1 MMVCL
6 HFLFPVAKVIHSPWN
21 YLGILLL
28 LTGVWLNLAADSSFK
43 RYTTTVKP
51 FEVSSRLVTDG
62 VYRICRHPMY
72 LGFVLILSGIAVLMG
87 SLAPFAV
94 IPLFAFL
101 IDRLFIQV
109 EESMLA
115 ARFGSSWSQYRRDV
129 RRWI

>member
-1 MMVCL
+1 MQTKCCL
-6 HFLFPVAKVIHSPWN
+6 EYILFDPLVLTFQIGWVDTQKRRYCFCIAWIRQ
-21 YLGILLL
+21 ILVDPAI
-28 LTGVWLNLAADSSFK
+28 G
-43 RYTTTVKP
+43 
-51 FEVSSRLVTDG
+51 
-62 VYRICRHPMY
+62 
-72 LGFVLILSGIAVLMG
+72 LGFDLKIDVLILSGIAVLMG